1 MFSIYLFTASYRT
14 GTLYKVTLRNF
25 KGLSQD
31 GEQVK
36 LAKKLCTFK
45 KDLSKLHHFNPDPS
59 PCSVSSI
66 KAEKHL
72 ERG

>member
-1 MFSIYLFTASYRT
+1 
-14 GTLYKVTLRNF
+14 V
-25 KGLSQD
+25 
-31 GEQVK
+31 EQVE

-72 ERG
+72 ESG